1 MGGDGGWRGMVLFVV
16 SLMILVIFAAR
27 VPSGWVWI
35 GSGRDGMD
43 VFSVLVKF
51 VTLLF
56 PFFFLLLLYTSE
68 LGWRFD
74 LACLFSCFF
83 FFSFW
88 GLHLLSL

>member
-56 PFFFLLLLYTSE
+56 PS
-68 LGWRFD
+68 
-74 LACLFSCFF
+74 
-83 FFSFW
+83 FFSSSFIYERV
-88 GLHLLSL
+88 GMEI